1 MGKGKIA
8 YLDLNTR
15 KTFVKCSKCNQ
26 YQDVSEEVEMG
37 KNIPTNVQCRNCK
50 SIILIEKIR
59 FQKKNMKLPIV

>member
-1 MGKGKIA
+1 MSKGKIA

-50 SIILIEKIR
+50 SIIIIEKIHFR
-59 FQKKNMKLPIV
+59 RKGMKFLME